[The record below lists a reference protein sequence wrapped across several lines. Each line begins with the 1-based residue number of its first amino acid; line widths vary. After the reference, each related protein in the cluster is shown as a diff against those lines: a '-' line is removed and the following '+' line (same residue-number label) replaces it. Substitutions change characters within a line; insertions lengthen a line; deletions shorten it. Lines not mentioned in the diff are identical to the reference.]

1 MKKVLYKVLIL
12 AIALVSLGGFGNIV
26 RDTIQAYVD
35 RKEIAGVVSVLSDK
49 EGNITTDA
57 VGWADYENKRPMSDD
72 TLFAIFSMT
81 KTFTGASIM
90 VAIDE
95 GKISLDDKV
104 SKYLPEFKD
113 MKMKDGSPLKRELT
127 IRDLM
132 SHVTGA
138 RGGEPFGKYPIRE
151 VAKRFAAK
159 PLVAQPG
166 ETFSYGNDWINSAA
180 AALEIATGV
189 AFEDWL
195 QKKILDPLGMVDTT
209 FWPNEEQSKRLVK
222 PYTSRGGIF
231 TNANDRLIQRIKL
244 SFQEKVYP
252 MPSGGLFSTPRDMIK
267 FSQMLANHGTYKGKT
282 IISRKTFDE
291 IFAVKQTPE
300 NISQAYTVGSWLHGD
315 WFGHEGALRTDQQVN
330 LKNGCA
336 RVFFIQTENRAG
348 RAFFDLKRDWH
359 NAADEFQ
366 KSKPLYEKP
375 IVRMMS
381 YNIWGEYFKN
391 PTVEREDDVFET
403 IIKERPD
410 IVSIQEACLSWWTKS
425 KLFPRLEEA
434 GWNVVTAS
442 VQKAEQEGMWH
453 ITKSGKATLNHQP
466 ILYLRDKFD
475 LLDSGFSYFHLP
487 IDTKGVTWAVLVDKR
502 TRQGYIVFA
511 THLWWKGTKGESDA
525 IREMNASLI
534 CRKLE
539 ELKKLY
545 PYPVI
550 GGGDLNSLPGS
561 WAHKMF
567 NAYGYESASLVAET
581 KDKTPTHHGNP
592 KKGDDG
598 KWHGNKPAANGIS
611 LDYIFVETNSICAL
625 THKVVVDQKALD
637 TSDHS
642 PVVVTFRSKSDAL
655 IEGAWKNKGLE
666 KTPRVHPCPEMNT
679 NGTKAVF
686 IESVSWKGKQT
697 RFFAYYSLPEGA
709 SKDKPVPGVVLVHG
723 GGGTAFTKYIK
734 YWNSLGYA
742 AIAMDT
748 CGSIPVNEPGKPGGG
763 EHSNNWKS
771 HAFSGPRGWGGF
783 ADSIL
788 PYQDQWPY
796 HAVASVIV
804 SHSFLRSFEE
814 VDSSRIGISGVSWG
828 GFLTCIAGSVD
839 RRFRWAN
846 PIYGCGFLAENSAWK
861 KTLNDGEKGKRY
873 SSLWDP
879 SIYLGEARCPYF
891 WVSGQNDRF
900 YPFDSLM
907 KSASLVDRSYY
918 NVPEKFGHSHKGF
931 LHPEIPKFAEAM
943 NNGKEFPVNL
953 PK

>member
-1 MKKVLYKVLIL
+1 MKKMVNKVVLFS
-12 AIALVSLGGFGNIV
+12 ATLVSLGVFGNIV

-49 EGNITTDA
+49 DGNITTDA

-72 TLFAIFSMT
+72 TLFAVFSMT

-95 GKISLDDKV
+95 GKISLDDKA

-113 MKMKDGSPLKRELT
+113 MKMKNGEPLERELT

-132 SHVTGA
+132 CHVTGS
-138 RGGEPFGKYPIRE
+138 RGGLPFGKFPIRE
-151 VAKRFAAK
+151 VAKQFASR

-166 ETFSYGNDWINSAA
+166 KTFSYGNDWINSAA
-180 AALEIATGV
+180 AALEVATGV

-209 FWPNEEQSKRLVK
+209 FWPNPEQTKRLVK
-222 PYTSRGGIF
+222 PYTSRGGCF
-231 TNANDRLIQRIKL
+231 TNANDRMAQRIKL
-244 SFQEKVYP
+244 PHQEKVYP

-315 WFGHEGALRTDQQVN
+315 WFGHEGAMRTDQQAN

-359 NAADEFQ
+359 FAADEFQ

-375 IVRMMS
+375 IIRMMT

-391 PTVEREDDVFET
+391 PVIEREDGIVDT

-410 IVSIQEACLSWWTKS
+410 IISIQEACVKWWTTS

-434 GWNVVTAS
+434 GWCVVTGCVHEAA
-442 VQKAEQEGMWH
+442 KEGMWH
-453 ITKSGKATLNHQP
+453 ITKSGKPTFNHQP

-475 LLDSGFSYFHLP
+475 LIDSGFSYFHLP
-487 IDTKGVTWAVLVDKR
+487 LDTKGFTWAVLVDKK
-502 TRQGYIVFA
+502 TRQGYIAFA
-511 THLWWKGTKGESDA
+511 THLWWKSTKNESDA
-525 IREMNASLI
+525 IREMNALQI

-539 ELKKLY
+539 ELKKYY

-561 WAHKMF
+561 WPQKVF
-567 NAYGYESASLVAET
+567 NAYGYESASLVAEK
-581 KDKTPTHHGNP
+581 KDSTPTHHGNP

-598 KWHGNKPAANGIS
+598 KWHGVKASKKGIS
-611 LDYIFVETNSICAL
+611 LDYIFVETNLVYAVE
-625 THKVVVDQKALD
+625 HNVVVDQTALD

-642 PVVVTFRSKSDAL
+642 PVVVTFRKKDDGI

-666 KTPRVHPCPEMNT
+666 ATPRAHLCPEMNT

-686 IESVSWKGKQT
+686 IESVPWKGKPT
-697 RFFAYYSLPEGA
+697 RVFAYYSLPDGA
-709 SKDKPVPGVVLVHG
+709 SKEKRVPAVVLVHG
-723 GGGTAFTKYIK
+723 GGDTAFTKYIK
-734 YWNSLGYA
+734 YWNKLGYA

-748 CGSIPVNEPGKPGGG
+748 CGSIPVNEAGKPGSE
-763 EHSNNWKS
+763 EHSRHWMS
-771 HAFSGPRGWGGF
+771 HAFSGPRGWATF
-783 ADSIL
+783 NDSYL
-788 PYQDQWPY
+788 PYEDQWPY
-796 HAVASVIV
+796 HAVASVIL

-861 KTLNDGEKGKRY
+861 NSLNKNVLGERY
-873 SSLWDP
+873 SALWDP
-879 SIYLGEARCPYF
+879 SIYLTSARCPFF

-900 YPFDSLM
+900 YPFDSLL
-907 KSASLVDRSYY
+907 KSASLVDKSYY
-918 NVPEKFGHSHKGF
+918 NVPEKFPHSHQGF

-943 NNGKEFPVNL
+943 NADKPFPVNF